1 MDSVAGQDKDIHNI
15 QTLIKFTFYCTDFF
29 P

>member
-1 MDSVAGQDKDIHNI
+1 MVNVAGHDKDIHNI
-15 QTLIKFTFYCTDFF
+15 QTLIEFTFYCTDFF